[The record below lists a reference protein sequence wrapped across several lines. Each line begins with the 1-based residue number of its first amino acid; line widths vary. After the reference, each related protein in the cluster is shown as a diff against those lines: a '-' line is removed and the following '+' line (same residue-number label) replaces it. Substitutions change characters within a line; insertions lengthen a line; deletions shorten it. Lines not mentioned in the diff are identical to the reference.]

1 MAQCVH
7 MQISSPLQLPKLLT
21 AIFNRF
27 ATSYSNAGMRFS
39 DFPGRWL
46 AFKAGEL
53 ERGVER
59 PLLDIEPPQDNV
71 LDAKDKFD
79 SDAMLAAGAGV
90 EVIIVSMYLAQQSM
104 VVRRA
109 GESEGPA
116 PSDPMLSI
124 SVSSSEQSL
133 GVSGYVELDSQGC
146 PVRVGQLLPLFNLS
160 KDTLREA

>member
-7 MQISSPLQLPKLLT
+7 MHISSPLQLPESLT

-27 ATSYSNAGMRFS
+27 AVSYSSAGMRFS

-46 AFKAGEL
+46 AFEADEL

-59 PLLDIEPPQDNV
+59 PLLDIEPPQDDV
-71 LDAKDKFD
+71 LEAKDKFD

-104 VVRRA
+104 VVLRA
-109 GESEGPA
+109 GESEGLT
-116 PSDPMLSI
+116 PSGPMLSI

-133 GVSGYVELDSQGC
+133 GVSGYVELDSQGS
-146 PVRVGQLLPLFNLS
+146 PVRVGQLLPLFNVS
-160 KDTLREA
+160 KDVLQET